1 MSIKRSNLEVGNAV
15 HTAGTNPTHQNWRR
29 HQFTRQKVGKGLA
42 VKNVRSVTDM
52 TTISIQI
59 AEPRTLGERSGSQTL
74 PTVSIWTRTMSWLR
88 STWCVINGGH
98 YKVLHTEP
106 DKLALRC
113 VACGHQSPGW
123 EVGAPRLARRMPAD
137 PDRLRARRAIAA

>member
-1 MSIKRSNLEVGNAV
+1 
-15 HTAGTNPTHQNWRR
+15 
-29 HQFTRQKVGKGLA
+29 
-42 VKNVRSVTDM
+42 M

-59 AEPRTLGERSGSQTL
+59 AEPRTLTERTG
-74 PTVSIWTRTMSWLR
+74 VSILPAASIWARTMSWLR

-123 EVGAPRLARRMPAD
+123 EVGTPRLARRMPAD
-137 PDRLRARRAIAA
+137 PDRLRARRPIAA